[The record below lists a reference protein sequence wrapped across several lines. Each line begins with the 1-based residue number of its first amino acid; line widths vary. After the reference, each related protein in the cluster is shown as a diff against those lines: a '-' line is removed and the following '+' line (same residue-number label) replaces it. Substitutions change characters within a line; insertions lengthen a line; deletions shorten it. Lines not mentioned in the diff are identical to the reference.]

1 MLRRW
6 GLQRMSKKALQIIA
20 IIGLIFMT
28 AFAVFFTIGLY
39 FRFKEP
45 FNALSLFSLAIGAP
59 MSCIVW
65 FFKRREKNT
74 QELLKKIKEEEEKEQ
89 EVQDNK
95 ETTKVDTEQNTEDG
109 NNGQKN

>member
-1 MLRRW
+1 MN
-6 GLQRMSKKALQIIA
+6 KKALQIIA

-45 FNALSLFSLAIGAP
+45 YNALSLLSLAIGAP
-59 MSCIVW
+59 MAGIVW

-74 QELLKKIKEEEEKEQ
+74 EELLKKMEDGEEKDEEKETQ
-89 EVQDNK
+89 VDNK
-95 ETTKVDTEQNTEDG
+95 TEE
-109 NNGQKN
+109 NNSNDNNN